1 MTRRGTHRNHIGA
14 ATLAAAMLIGF
25 ITGCFSD
32 RVTSTEAPPASG
44 ECRIPT
50 SSTAAGSVV
59 IFVRDFTF
67 IPQQVTVK
75 RGTRVTWVNCE
86 SPTADAHTSTSDA
99 GVWDSPRFAPA
110 EIYSRTFNDAGS
122 VFNYHC
128 VPHPFM
134 QGTITVE

>member
-1 MTRRGTHRNHIGA
+1 MNRSPYRTRRTVA
-14 ATLAAAMLIGF
+14 ATLAAALLAGF
-25 ITGCFSD
+25 ITGCVSE
-32 RVTSTEAPPASG
+32 RVTANETPAPAG
-44 ECRIPT
+44 ECKIPT
-50 SSTAAGSVV
+50 TSNAAGTVV

-86 SPTADAHTSTSDA
+86 DPTADAHTSTSDA
-99 GVWDSPRFAPA
+99 GVWDSPRIAPT
-110 EIYSRTFNDAGS
+110 EIYSRTFNDAGT

>member
-1 MTRRGTHRNHIGA
+1 MIRSGIPNNRIAA
-14 ATLAAAMLIGF
+14 ATLAAALLAGF
-25 ITGCFSD
+25 VTGCFSD
-32 RVTSTEAPPASG
+32 RVTATETPTGSG

-67 IPQQVTVK
+67 IPQQVTIK
-75 RGTRVTWVNCE
+75 RGSRVTWVNCE
-86 SPTADAHTSTSDA
+86 DPSADAHTSTSDA
-99 GVWDSPRFAPA
+99 GVWDSPRIGPT
-110 EIYSRTFNDAGS
+110 ELYSRTFNDAGT